1 MPVKINTL
9 IAIIATVSILA
20 VPLFF
25 SIMGL
30 FGLEYE
36 GSESSSAYVIYIV
49 LIATFSMLTYLY
61 ASIKKGFLK
70 QELILIA
77 IIIVLFVLHI
87 FWVIFDPVQTVLI
100 PDFLI
105 FFLLLGLP
113 GFFSAATITKL
124 NLMVHVIRIMEVMLL
139 IIASGVI
146 AFSVIPTLAGVRTAS
161 LAGASYQALS
171 YYSAFIFGMLLA
183 YNTQIPTSFRFTWTK
198 SKWYSGFIYV
208 VMISC
213 VIGTLLGG
221 GRGAFLLLIAYF
233 LIYLVSLFSIH
244 KITLNSLL
252 RGFIRLI
259 LITISISL
267 FVNFFGKKDFI
278 QSGFTRA
285 TQFISS
291 DGTIDLE
298 EGSSGRDIVY
308 KVAINF
314 INQNPISGYG
324 PFGFRDKTIQAHNL
338 FLEILLQFGIIG
350 LILFVILIVA
360 LIVRTFK
367 NWSVLSFWVFSL
379 FLYPLVSL
387 MFSGGY
393 LNDALFIFGISF
405 FTIYKN
411 YELKSSRPLAKV
423 PVH

>member
-36 GSESSSAYVIYIV
+36 GSESSSAYVIYVV

-61 ASIKKGFLK
+61 VSIKKGFLK

-259 LITISISL
+259 LIIISISL
-267 FVNFFGKKDFI
+267 FVDFFGKKDFI
-278 QSGFTRA
+278 QFGFTRA

-291 DGTIDLE
+291 DGGIDLA
-298 EGSSGRDIVY
+298 EGSSGRDVVY
-308 KVAINF
+308 QVAIEY
-314 INQNPISGYG
+314 IDKNPISGYG
-324 PFGFRDKTIQAHNL
+324 PFGFREKTIHAHNI
-338 FLEILLQFGIIG
+338 FLEILLQFGLIGVIIFIT
-350 LILFVILIVA
+350 LIIILIIKAV
-360 LIVRTFK
+360 K
-367 NWSVLSFWVFSL
+367 NRSVFSFWVFCL
-379 FLYPLVSL
+379 LLYPMVNL
-387 MFSGGY
+387 MFSGAY
-393 LNDALFIFGISF
+393 LHDPIFIFGISLLVLLKKQK
-405 FTIYKN
+405 IQHYHSISN
-411 YELKSSRPLAKV
+411 Y
-423 PVH
+423 

>member
-1 MPVKINTL
+1 MQVRINRL
-9 IAIIATVSILA
+9 IAIIAAVSILA

-36 GSESSSAYVIYIV
+36 GSESSPIYIIYVV

-61 ASIKKGFLK
+61 TSIKKGFLK
-70 QELILIA
+70 QELILIT
-77 IIIVLFVLHI
+77 IVVILFFMHFL
-87 FWVIFDPVQTVLI
+87 WVIFDPIQTVLT

-113 GFFSAATITKL
+113 GFFSAATIIKL
-124 NLMVHVIRIMEVMLL
+124 NLIVQFVRIMEIMLL
-139 IIASGVI
+139 IVASGVI
-146 AFSVIPTLAGVRTAS
+146 VFSVIPTLAGVRTAS

-171 YYSAFIFGMLLA
+171 YYSAFTFGMLLV
-183 YNTQIPTSFRFTWTK
+183 YNTKIPTNLRFSWTK
-198 SKWYSGFIYV
+198 SKWYLGLVYGI
-208 VMISC
+208 MLSC

-233 LIYLVSLFSIH
+233 LIYLVSLFFIH

-291 DGTIDLE
+291 DGGINLA
-298 EGSSGRDIVY
+298 EGSSGRDVVY
-308 KVAINF
+308 QVAIEY
-314 INQNPISGYG
+314 IDKNPISGYG
-324 PFGFRDKTIQAHNL
+324 PFGFREKTIQAHNI
-338 FLEILLQFGIIG
+338 FLEILLQFGLIG
-350 LILFVILIVA
+350 LIIFICFSIILIIRV
-360 LIVRTFK
+360 IK
-367 NWSVLSFWVFSL
+367 NRSVFSFWVFCL
-379 FLYPLVSL
+379 LLYPIVSL
-387 MFSGGY
+387 MFSGAY
-393 LNDALFIFGISF
+393 LHDPIFIFGISLLVL
-405 FTIYKN
+405 
-411 YELKSSRPLAKV
+411 LKKQKTQHYYSITN
-423 PVH
+423 

>member
-1 MPVKINTL
+1 MQVKTNRL

-36 GSESSSAYVIYIV
+36 GSESSSVYVIYVV

-233 LIYLVSLFSIH
+233 LIYLVSLFFIH

-252 RGFIRLI
+252 RGFIRLV
-259 LITISISL
+259 LIIISISL
-267 FVNFFGKKDFI
+267 FVDFFGKKDFI

-291 DGTIDLE
+291 DGGINLA
-298 EGSSGRDIVY
+298 EGSSGRDVVY
-308 KVAINF
+308 QVAIEY
-314 INQNPISGYG
+314 IDKNPISGYG
-324 PFGFRDKTIQAHNL
+324 PFGFREKTIQAHNI
-338 FLEILLQFGIIG
+338 FLEILLQFGLIG
-350 LILFVILIVA
+350 LIIFITLIIILIIKAV
-360 LIVRTFK
+360 K
-367 NWSVLSFWVFSL
+367 NRSVFSFWVFCL
-379 FLYPLVSL
+379 LLYPIVNL
-387 MFSGGY
+387 MFSGAY
-393 LNDALFIFGISF
+393 LHDPIFIFGISLLVL
-405 FTIYKN
+405 
-411 YELKSSRPLAKV
+411 LKKQKTQHYYSITN
-423 PVH
+423 

>member
-1 MPVKINTL
+1 MQVKINNI
-9 IAIIATVSILA
+9 IAIIAAISILT

-36 GSESSSAYVIYIV
+36 GSESSPVYIIYVV

-77 IIIVLFVLHI
+77 IIIILFVLHI

-113 GFFSAATITKL
+113 GFFSAATTIKL
-124 NLMVHVIRIMEVMLL
+124 NLMVHVIRIMEIMLL

-183 YNTQIPTSFRFTWTK
+183 YNTQIPTGFRFTWTK

-233 LIYLVSLFSIH
+233 LIYLVSLFFIR
-244 KITLNSLL
+244 KITLNSILK
-252 RGFIRLI
+252 GFISLI
-259 LITISISL
+259 LIIISISL
-267 FVNFFGKKDFI
+267 FVDFFGKKDFI

-291 DGTIDLE
+291 DGGIDLA
-298 EGSSGRDIVY
+298 EGSSGRDVVY
-308 KVAINF
+308 QIAIEY
-314 INQNPISGYG
+314 IDKNPISGYG
-324 PFGFRDKTIQAHNL
+324 PFGFREKTIQPHNI
-338 FLEILLQFGIIG
+338 FLEILLQFGLIG
-350 LILFVILIVA
+350 LIIFICFSIILIIRV
-360 LIVRTFK
+360 IK
-367 NWSVLSFWVFSL
+367 NRSVFSFWVFCL
-379 FLYPLVSL
+379 LLYPIVSL
-387 MFSGGY
+387 MFSGAY
-393 LNDALFIFGISF
+393 LHDPIFIFGISLLVLLKKHK
-405 FTIYKN
+405 TQNTTLSLN
-411 YELKSSRPLAKV
+411 Y
-423 PVH
+423 

>member
-1 MPVKINTL
+1 MQVKINTL
-9 IAIIATVSILA
+9 IAIIAAVSILA

-30 FGLEYE
+30 FGVEYE
-36 GSESSSAYVIYIV
+36 GSESSPVYVIYIV

-87 FWVIFDPVQTVLI
+87 FWVIFDPVQTLLI
-100 PDFLI
+100 PDFLL

-113 GFFSAATITKL
+113 GFFSAATIIKL
-124 NLMVHVIRIMEVMLL
+124 NLMVHVIRIMEVILL

-233 LIYLVSLFSIH
+233 LIYLVSLFFIH

-259 LITISISL
+259 LIIISISL
-267 FVNFFGKKDFI
+267 FVDFFGKKDFI

-291 DGTIDLE
+291 DGGIDLA
-298 EGSSGRDIVY
+298 EGSSGRDVVY
-308 KVAINF
+308 QVAIEY
-314 INQNPISGYG
+314 IDKNPISGYG
-324 PFGFRDKTIQAHNL
+324 PFGFREKTIQAHNI
-338 FLEILLQFGIIG
+338 FLEILLQFGLIG
-350 LILFVILIVA
+350 LIIFITLIIILIIKAV
-360 LIVRTFK
+360 K
-367 NWSVLSFWVFSL
+367 NRSVFSFWVFCL
-379 FLYPLVSL
+379 LLYPIVSL
-387 MFSGGY
+387 MFSGAY
-393 LNDALFIFGISF
+393 LHDPIFIFGISLLVL
-405 FTIYKN
+405 
-411 YELKSSRPLAKV
+411 LKKQKTQHYYSITN
-423 PVH
+423 